1 LTPARC
7 SSRVAARSR
16 NAPGGAAAASATTPQ
31 NIMTITPTPAVVALA
46 RRLYLE
52 GEPVKSICA
61 KCGLTKRAMYQ
72 CVAGKFDDGS
82 GNRPEPLPH
91 RRAGRRSALQIEGRD
106 ALVARMWRTAERQVA
121 EIEDR
126 LKAAGLDVVERE
138 SNTRMLAIVAK
149 TLRDLSAVDEAN
161 KMRGK
166 EASNNENDDAPPR
179 NIDELRSALADKL
192 ARFVA
197 ARTPRVPEQPG

>member
-1 LTPARC
+1 
-7 SSRVAARSR
+7 
-16 NAPGGAAAASATTPQ
+16 
-31 NIMTITPTPAVVALA
+31 MTIAPTPAVVALA

-52 GEPVKSICA
+52 GEAVKAICA
-61 KCGLTKRAMYQ
+61 KCGLTTRTMYQ

-82 GNRPEPLPH
+82 GNRPEPLP
-91 RRAGRRSALQIEGRD
+91 RRRGKRRLAPQIEGRD

-138 SNTRMLAIVAK
+138 SNTRMLAVVAK

-179 NIDELRSALADKL
+179 NIDELRRSL
-192 ARFVA
+192 ARKLQAFVGAPGA
-197 ARTPRVPEQPG
+197 AVPDQLDS

>member
-1 LTPARC
+1 
-7 SSRVAARSR
+7 
-16 NAPGGAAAASATTPQ
+16 
-31 NIMTITPTPAVVALA
+31 MTIAPTPAVVALA

-52 GEPVKSICA
+52 GEAVKAICA
-61 KCGLTKRAMYQ
+61 ECGLTTRTMYQ
-72 CVAGKFDDGS
+72 CVAGRFDDGS
-82 GNRPEPLPH
+82 GNRPEPLP
-91 RRAGRRSALQIEGRD
+91 RRRGKRRSAPQIEGRD

-138 SNTRMLAIVAK
+138 NNVRIFAIVAR

-161 KMRGK
+161 KMGGK
-166 EASNNENDDAPPR
+166 EASNNADDDAPPR

-192 ARFVA
+192 AKFVA
-197 ARTPRVPEQPG
+197 ARTPRVPDQPG